1 MVGAQKPLYDIW
13 GDTVNMASRMD
24 YTGDLGKIQ
33 VRSRFAFV
41 TISVITFT
49 RQMYFLLKQYNDV
62 LGHLEDGNNANR

>member
-1 MVGAQKPLYDIW
+1 
-13 GDTVNMASRMD
+13 MASRMD